1 MTVFSHSEFDQ
12 HESIHQFYD
21 EPTGL
26 RCIIAIHSTALG
38 PAAGGCRRWT
48 YGDDAEAIT
57 DALRLSKGM
66 TYKNAVAGL
75 SFGGGKSVIL
85 ADEAAP
91 KSEALFR
98 AFGRAVD
105 SLGGRYVTAEDVGIE
120 VEDMR
125 AVNQT
130 TRFVSGLA
138 QSGEIA
144 GGDPSPWTALGVY
157 LGLEA
162 AVKHR
167 LNKDSLGGLTIAVQG
182 VGNVGFHLCQLLDKA
197 GANLVIADV
206 NPANLQR
213 VSETLPVTVVAP
225 EDIMLAKVDAIA
237 PCALGATLT
246 ADSIP
251 ALKTKVIAGAANN
264 QLAHHSDGALLT
276 QHEILYAPDYVIN
289 AGGII
294 SVAHEYAG
302 QTTSSQVKY
311 DVEKIPQRLKAI
323 FDEAQAT
330 GNHTHDIADELARKI
345 VGNASVKPLTAAQA

>member
-1 MTVFSHSEFDQ
+1 MSVFSHPEFDQ

-48 YGDDAEAIT
+48 YVNDADAVT

-85 ADEAAP
+85 ADESTP
-91 KSEALFR
+91 KSDELFR

-105 SLGGRYVTAEDVGIE
+105 SLGGRYVTAEDVGIS
-120 VEDMR
+120 VDDMR
-125 AVNQT
+125 AVGQT
-130 TRFVSGLA
+130 TGFVSGLP
-138 QSGEIA
+138 QSGDIA

-157 LGLEA
+157 LGLAA

-167 LNKDSLGGLTIAVQG
+167 LQKDDLGGLRVAVQG
-182 VGNVGFHLCQLLDKA
+182 VGNVGFHLCKLLQEA
-197 GANLVIADV
+197 GAELVIADV
-206 NPANLQR
+206 NPANIQR
-213 VSETLPVTVVAP
+213 VTETMPATVVAP
-225 EDIMLAKVDAIA
+225 DDIMLADVDALS

-246 ADSIP
+246 PQSI
-251 ALKTKVIAGAANN
+251 ANLKPKVIAGAANN
-264 QLAHHSDGALLT
+264 QLARHADGALF
-276 QHEILYAPDYVIN
+276 QEYDILYAPDYVIN

-302 QTTSSQVKY
+302 QTSSAQVKA
-311 DVEKIPQRLKAI
+311 DVEQIPVRLRSI
-323 FDEAQAT
+323 FDQAQAT
-330 GNHTHDIADELARKI
+330 GKHTHDIADELARKI
-345 VGNASVKPLTAAQA
+345 VSNAGVETLTAVHA